1 MKVLI
6 DTNILIDYISK
17 REPYF
22 EAANSILMLCANE
35 EIGGCIAAHSVM
47 NSIYITRKEYTLEER
62 RKILIGLCK
71 ILDVVGIDRGKIIN
85 ALNNDDFSDIEDCL
99 QMECAKAFTVDYI
112 VTRNIKD
119 FEKSV
124 IPAILPDKFL
134 EIIKNR

>member
-1 MKVLI
+1 
-6 DTNILIDYISK
+6 
-17 REPYF
+17 
-22 EAANSILMLCANE
+22 
-35 EIGGCIAAHSVM
+35 M

-71 ILDVVGIDRGKIIN
+71 NLDVVGIDRGKIIN

-99 QMECAKAFTVDYI
+99 QMECAKAFSVDYI

-124 IPAILPDKFL
+124 IPAILPDEFL
-134 EIIKNR
+134 KIIESR